1 MQYLRKMISLF
12 YNNHYNK
19 LIVTFTL
26 IDVILSMIQPIIK
39 HIKLTESK
47 QKHGC
52 QAINKANK
60 QTKI

>member
-1 MQYLRKMISLF
+1 MIILF
-12 YNNHYNK
+12 YNNYYNK

-26 IDVILSMIQPIIK
+26 IDVISSIIQPIIK
-39 HIKLTESK
+39 HIKLIESK
-47 QKHGC
+47 QKHGW